1 MKKKII
7 IFIIVI
13 AVLFPT
19 AWSMFGPGRI
29 WTKSM
34 ADAIADND
42 LKKVEELAKDN
53 TYINTPGGVI
63 FPLNLLPEWN
73 NETPLEFA
81 ISCGNY
87 KAGKILT
94 ENGAVPVNDRVN
106 MVGLVASS

>member
-7 IFIIVI
+7 IFIVVI

-53 TYINTPGGVI
+53 TYINTPRGSH
-63 FPLNLLPEWN
+63 LS
-73 NETPLEFA
+73 A
-81 ISCGNY
+81 
-87 KAGKILT
+87 
-94 ENGAVPVNDRVN
+94 
-106 MVGLVASS
+106 